1 MHRYAAASTCHR
13 TARTRIVRPRQSAR
27 SCHVLSSTDC
37 PKNSYQNVKSQGSC
51 INCPAGRWT
60 DGLTKRTSQDDCVP
74 CPENWFSAG
83 ERADCQKCP
92 AGQSTLGFTG
102 VTACQS
108 ESALLSQSGA
118 NGGRA

>member
-1 MHRYAAASTCHR
+1 
-13 TARTRIVRPRQSAR
+13 
-27 SCHVLSSTDC
+27 VLHFADC

-60 DGLTKRTSQDDCVP
+60 SSLTKRTSLDDCVP

-83 ERADCQKCP
+83 SRADCQKCP
-92 AGQSTLGFTG
+92 AGKSTLGFTG

-108 ESALLSQSGA
+108 ASALL
-118 NGGRA
+118 NRHCEGGEGD